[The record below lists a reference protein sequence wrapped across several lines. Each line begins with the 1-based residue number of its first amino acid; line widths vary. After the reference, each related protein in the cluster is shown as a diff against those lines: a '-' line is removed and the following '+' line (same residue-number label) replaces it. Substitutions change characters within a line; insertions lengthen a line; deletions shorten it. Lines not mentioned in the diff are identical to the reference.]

1 MNKSNNFYRDVTV
14 GVLFISGVLGF
25 ISGEFI
31 LSTAFFF
38 VASVISNINFAGEA
52 AIQR

>member
-1 MNKSNNFYRDVTV
+1 MNKSKNLYKDITV

-25 ISGEFI
+25 VSGEFI

-38 VASVISNINFAGEA
+38 VASVISNMNYAEQA
-52 AIQR
+52 VQR